1 MTFMEL
7 TTQVAGLVEKK
18 KEIIAKTANML
29 SQAVLERA
37 NMNKT
42 KSLENDIKKSLE
54 GFSDEEKIDILTKAI
69 VNVSKQNKY
78 KDKNDEEDSFNGI
91 FRSRGY

>member
-7 TTQVAGLVEKK
+7 TTQITGLVEKK

-29 SQAVLERA
+29 SKAVLERA

-42 KSLENDIKKSLE
+42 NSLENDIKKSLE
-54 GFSDEEKIDILTKAI
+54 GFSNEEKIDILTKTI

-91 FRSRGY
+91 FHSRGY

>member
-18 KEIIAKTANML
+18 REIIAKTANML

-42 KSLENDIKKSLE
+42 KSLEDDIKKSLE
-54 GFSDEEKIDILTKAI
+54 GFSDEEKIDILAKAI

-78 KDKNDEEDSFNGI
+78 KDKKDEEDSFNGI